1 MVVKSMVWQIICE
14 YKINHLD
21 LVFPCQ
27 HDRGRFRVIFKA
39 IPRKITLISNL
50 SLQILKNMQK

>member
-1 MVVKSMVWQIICE
+1 MVWQIICE

-27 HDRGRFRVIFKA
+27 HDRGSFRVIFKA

-50 SLQILKNMQK
+50 SLQIFKIMQK